1 MHCDVRFPEM
11 RMRGTT
17 VDIYFSP
24 EDRKPDGVRLQLRVG
39 RSWSID
45 RVCLCEA

>member
-1 MHCDVRFPEM
+1 MHCDVRFPEV

-17 VDIYFSP
+17 IDIKVSR
-24 EDRKPDGVRLQLRVG
+24 EGRKPDSVRLQLRVG
-39 RSWSID
+39 RSRSID